1 MNFIQK
7 NTLVHDIVIVLHII
21 GTNKKLH
28 FMNKIYFISEI
39 LILSTLFSSTAHAY
53 VDGGTALL
61 LLQGAF
67 AAIGAALVFLKKPG
81 QLIAKIFSRK
91 KTSEKNDA

>member
-1 MNFIQK
+1 M
-7 NTLVHDIVIVLHII
+7 
-21 GTNKKLH
+21 KKPFLLL
-28 FMNKIYFISEI
+28 KA
-39 LILSTLFSSTAHAY
+39 LLLSSLFSSSAHAY
-53 VDGGTALL
+53 VDGGTALM

-91 KTSEKNDA
+91 KSTEKNDA